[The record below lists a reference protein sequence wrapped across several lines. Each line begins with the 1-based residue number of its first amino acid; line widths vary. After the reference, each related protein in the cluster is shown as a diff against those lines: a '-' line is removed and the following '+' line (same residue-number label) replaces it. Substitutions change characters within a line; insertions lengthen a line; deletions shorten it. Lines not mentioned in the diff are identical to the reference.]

1 MKAGI
6 FYSKASKSMPSDLI
20 TWHDRLPLRIFI
32 HSREMSDGSRSII
45 SLTSQFVGQKPVKV
59 SEEEKNLRIKLAAHA
74 PSVENKGV
82 TSLQMRNLPIGQ
94 ILEEH
99 SEMIASNLQRI
110 GKNQN
115 PEISLVTQIQSV
127 SKERLKLNKID
138 TPSEIAQLGAN
149 SGDAILISMIYAL
162 MYSTGPSKVAKRTAD
177 FMQID
182 LETVRT
188 AVRIA
193 RRNEWLTSEGHG
205 KSGGFLT
212 EKGVKTFLQFNGPYR
227 LNKLY
232 GLQYT
237 KRKK

>member
-1 MKAGI
+1 
-6 FYSKASKSMPSDLI
+6 
-20 TWHDRLPLRIFI
+20 
-32 HSREMSDGSRSII
+32 
-45 SLTSQFVGQKPVKV
+45 
-59 SEEEKNLRIKLAAHA
+59 
-74 PSVENKGV
+74 
-82 TSLQMRNLPIGQ
+82 MRNLPIGQ

-212 EKGVKTFLQFNGPYR
+212 EIGVKTFLQFNGPYR